1 MAIED
6 PPRPEA
12 AAVIRALREE
22 GVDRILMITGDDE
35 RTASAIAGRLG
46 IGEYRAQVLP
56 TDKSDVVAEL
66 VREGRHVLM
75 VGDGIN
81 DAPALSAATVGV
93 AMTDGTELAQGVAN
107 VLLTETSLT
116 GLITAKRLGRR
127 AMQRINSNYFYTMLC
142 NSLFLAGGIFM
153 ILTPALSAF
162 LHNMT
167 TVILSVRAMRRNL
180 QDEDLALPQ
189 AIEARSA
196 Q

>member
-1 MAIED
+1 MKRNITINMFGSLYAI
-6 PPRPEA
+6 
-12 AAVIRALREE
+12 
-22 GVDRILMITGDDE
+22 DE
-35 RTASAIAGRLG
+35 
-46 IGEYRAQVLP
+46 
-56 TDKSDVVAEL
+56 
-66 VREGRHVLM
+66 
-75 VGDGIN
+75 
-81 DAPALSAATVGV
+81 
-93 AMTDGTELAQGVAN
+93 
-107 VLLTETSLT
+107 LT